1 MDFLYPFFISFI
13 LVCLSELGDK
23 TQILV
28 LSFSTKN
35 RASKILLGVALGTF
49 FSHGLAIIFG
59 SKLNSLLS
67 LTENFGFYLKIFTYF
82 SFIIFGLIGFLPKK
96 VEVSPN
102 NSKHAFLSKFTNIH
116 LSCVLIVAISIVVG
130 EFGDKTF
137 LASLGLGLE
146 YPAYKF
152 SLIVGSICGMV
163 CSNALAIFFGKLL
176 QSKLNQNFV
185 SFLSNIIFIVFG
197 VLGFVSLFFD

>member
-35 RASKILLGVALGTF
+35 KASKILLGVAIGTF

-59 SKLNSLLS
+59 SKLNSLIS
-67 LTENFGFYLKIFTYF
+67 LTENFAFYLKVFTYI

-96 VEVSPN
+96 SENSSN
-102 NSKHAFLSKFTNIH
+102 SSKHAFLSKFSNLH

-146 YPAYKF
+146 YPLYKF
-152 SLIVGSICGMV
+152 SLIIGSICGMV

-176 QSKLNQNFV
+176 QSKFNQNFV
-185 SFLSNIIFIVFG
+185 AFLSNIIFIVFG
-197 VLGFVSLFFD
+197 ILGFVSLFFD

>member
-96 VEVSPN
+96 VEVSPS
-102 NSKHAFLSKFTNIH
+102 NSKHAFLSKFTNSH

-185 SFLSNIIFIVFG
+185 AFLSNIIFIVFG
-197 VLGFVSLFFD
+197 VLGFVSLLF

>member
-35 RASKILLGVALGTF
+35 KASKILLGVAIGTF

-59 SKLNSLLS
+59 SKLNSLIS
-67 LTENFGFYLKIFTYF
+67 LTENFAFYLKVFTYI

-96 VEVSPN
+96 SENSSN
-102 NSKHAFLSKFTNIH
+102 SSKHAFLSKFSNLH

-130 EFGDKTF
+130 EFDEKTF

-146 YPAYKF
+146 YPLYKF
-152 SLIVGSICGMV
+152 SLIIGSICGMV

-176 QSKLNQNFV
+176 QSKFNQNFV
-185 SFLSNIIFIVFG
+185 AFLSNIIFIVFG
-197 VLGFVSLFFD
+197 ILGFVSLFFD